1 VTDMNQEI
9 GPGSGIGERP
19 ERAAIVGITE
29 TAENGEANVIITLT
43 YHDEEFTG
51 AATGSAAVSARPR
64 IVGEATLRAV
74 ESVTGGR
81 LQLSLDAIATTDL
94 GESRVAMAQV
104 GLMGSAE
111 PLVGSALVQTSDSA
125 TATVKAVLDAINR
138 RMSQVLG

>member
-1 VTDMNQEI
+1 MNQGM
-9 GPGSGIGERP
+9 GPGSDFGERP
-19 ERAAIVGITE
+19 ERAAIVGIQE
-29 TAENGEANVIITLT
+29 TAENGQASVIITLT
-43 YHDEEFTG
+43 YHDEEFSGT
-51 AATGSAAVSARPR
+51 ASGSAAVSARPR

-104 GLMGSAE
+104 GLMGSSE

-138 RMSQVLG
+138 RMAQILG

>member
-1 VTDMNQEI
+1 MTSM
-9 GPGSGIGERP
+9 SGDNSSFAERP
-19 ERAAIVGITE
+19 ERAAIVGIQE
-29 TAENGEANVIITLT
+29 SANNGEAKVRITLT
-43 YHDEEFTG
+43 YHDAEFSG
-51 AATGSAAVSARPR
+51 EASGSASVSARPR

-104 GLMGSAE
+104 GLLGSNE

-125 TATVKAVLDAINR
+125 TATVKAVLDALNR
-138 RMSQVLG
+138 RMAQVLG